1 MTTNWTQTAQEICT
15 GALEICEAIGDG
27 EPASA
32 SDLAICERAL
42 NGILKELP
50 LHGFSW
56 FKITNNDVSISWSAL
71 TPNKVNH
78 PADFFGNP
86 VLKSNG
92 EPLKQIAKAEYDYK
106 PAQTA
111 TYPTEFYQN
120 PNNAFVLWPTPTQD
134 PVLTLSYQAIVDD
147 VTTTATPDIK
157 QAWLLGFTYW
167 LADEISLK
175 FGVPQATRVEIKQR
189 AAEKRTLMAQWAT
202 ELAPISIQVDSL

>member
-1 MTTNWTQTAQEICT
+1 MTTSWTQTAQEIYT
-15 GALEICEAIGDG
+15 GALELCEAIGDG
-27 EPASA
+27 ETASP
-32 SDLAICERAL
+32 SDLALCERAL

-56 FKITNNDVSISWSAL
+56 FKVTSQDVAITWSGLDPQKVSPPS
-71 TPNKVNH
+71 
-78 PADFFGNP
+78 DYFGSP
-86 VLKSNG
+86 VLKRDG
-92 EPLKQIAKAEYDYK
+92 EPLEQIPKAEFDYK
-106 PAQTA
+106 AAETA
-111 TYPTEFYQN
+111 TYPTKFYQT
-120 PNNAFVLWPTPTQD
+120 PAGDFLLWPTPTQD

-175 FGVPQATRVEIKQR
+175 FGVPQPVRLEIKQR

-202 ELAPISIQVDSL
+202 ELAPIIIQVDNL

>member
-1 MTTNWTQTAQEICT
+1 MTTNWTQTAQEIYT

-56 FKITNNDVSISWSAL
+56 FKITSQDVSITWSGI
-71 TPNKVNH
+71 TPQEVSP
-78 PADFFGNP
+78 PADYYGNP
-86 VLKSNG
+86 VLKRAG
-92 EPLKQIAKAEYDYK
+92 EPLNQIAKAEFDYK

-111 TYPTEFYQN
+111 THPTDFYQTPAGN
-120 PNNAFVLWPTPTQD
+120 FLLWPTPTQD